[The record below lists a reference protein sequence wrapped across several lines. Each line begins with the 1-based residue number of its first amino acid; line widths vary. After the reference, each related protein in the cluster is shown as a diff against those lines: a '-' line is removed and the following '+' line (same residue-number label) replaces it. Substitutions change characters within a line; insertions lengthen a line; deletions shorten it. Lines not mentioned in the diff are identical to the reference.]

1 MADNNTENKNVQVTV
16 EQGNPAEN
24 QQQTAM
30 PSANQVPFPITLNLT
45 VNINGVTQDKANSQN
60 QVNDQKVV
68 DIQTTKKEETP
79 ELEICLEP
87 KVRRKRFPTIVET
100 EKFILRTVKGQDEQ
114 VRSVVTAAYRSIK
127 FDNIKSNVLIIGK
140 SGTGK
145 TEIMRQLAKKL
156 NRVFITVDANEFTQ
170 EGYVGRDVSEIIE
183 ELITEAEGD
192 VEAAQRGIV
201 FIDEIDKKAGS
212 VGIERDVSGR
222 GVLNSLLKLIEGK
235 VMKIPDPEDDWGQ
248 QLIDFDTK
256 HLIIF
261 LAGAFEGIEK
271 IKNERLD
278 TKKIGFSASKPDAQT
293 EKVTTKYTKQDL
305 IDYGLPEEFVGRID
319 TIVQMNEL
327 SEDVLVEILETSRGS
342 VLKAYKD
349 ALKNTYGVSLKYN
362 KDILRDIAKKA
373 SSKKTGA
380 RELSNVVNYM
390 FEKILYDVMAAKKGR
405 YKTCTL
411 LKGIEADNTKYI
423 LK

>member
-1 MADNNTENKNVQVTV
+1 MADNTENKNVQVTV
-16 EQGNPAEN
+16 EQGNPNEN
-24 QQQTAM
+24 NQETAKQ
-30 PSANQVPFPITLNLT
+30 STNQVPFSFTINI
-45 VNINGVTQDKANSQN
+45 NINGVSQEKADSK
-60 QVNDQKVV
+60 QVTAQTMGEKAQK
-68 DIQTTKKEETP
+68 ET
-79 ELEICLEP
+79 EASEVEICFEP
-87 KVRRKRFPTIVET
+87 EVKRKRFPTIVET
-100 EKFILRTVKGQDEQ
+100 ERFIVQTVKGQDEQ
-114 VRSVVTAAYRSIK
+114 VRSVVTSAYRSIK
-127 FDNIKSNVLIIGK
+127 FENIKSNVLIIGK

-156 NRVFITVDANEFTQ
+156 DRVFITVDANEFTQ

-192 VEAAQRGIV
+192 VEKAQKGIV

-212 VGIERDVSGR
+212 LGIERDVSGR

-235 VMKIPDPEDDWGQ
+235 VMKIPDPEDNWGME
-248 QLIDFDTK
+248 LIDFDTK

-261 LAGAFEGIEK
+261 LAGAFEGIEE
-271 IKNERLD
+271 IKNKRLD
-278 TKKIGFSASKPDAQT
+278 TKKIGFSTSKADKQSEAI
-293 EKVTTKYTKQDL
+293 KYTKQDL

-327 SEDVLVEILETSRGS
+327 SEDVLVEILETSRAS
-342 VLKAYKD
+342 ALRAYKY
-349 ALKNTYGVSLKYN
+349 ALKSKYGISLKYD
-362 KDILRDIAKKA
+362 KDIIRDIAKKA
-373 SSKKTGA
+373 HSKKTGA

-390 FEKILYDVMAAKKGR
+390 FEKILYDVMAAKKGKYR
-405 YKTCTL
+405 TCVL